1 MKEKISSIVDQLG
14 DPQLPWV
21 WLPTD
26 TEPDLWDALI
36 KGARKAGFSILDL
49 DGAQNIAGERDLLQA
64 MREEA
69 DLPGWTG
76 DNLNALKD
84 ALTGLPPDGAGWVM
98 VLRDPDPLADNE
110 PDTFE
115 ALLDIAEAAND
126 ARSAAGLSPLT
137 LVTLDADEDVED

>member
-1 MKEKISSIVDQLG
+1 MKEKIASIVDQLG

-26 TEPDLWDALI
+26 TEPDLWDGLV
-36 KGARKAGFSILDL
+36 KGARKAGFSIVDL
-49 DGAQNIAGERDLLQA
+49 DGAQAIAGERDLLKA
-64 MREEA
+64 LRE
-69 DLPGWTG
+69 DTDMPGWTG

-84 ALTGLPPDGAGWVM
+84 ALTGLPGEGPGWVLL
-98 VLRDPDPLADNE
+98 LRDPDPLAENE

-115 ALLDIAEAAND
+115 ALLDIVEVAND

-137 LVTLDADEDVED
+137 LVTLDAEEDAED